1 MKTTSLS
8 EWDLETKVS
17 NTNDTFARVS
27 VPQTSF
33 NRGAI
38 APMFHC
44 DFTKVLS
51 PRNVDLRTFVQL
63 QIQQ

>member
-8 EWDLETKVS
+8 ERDFDTKVS
-17 NTNDTFARVS
+17 NTNDTFVRDS

-44 DFTKVLS
+44 DFTKLLS
-51 PRNVDLRTFVQL
+51 PTNVD
-63 QIQQ
+63 